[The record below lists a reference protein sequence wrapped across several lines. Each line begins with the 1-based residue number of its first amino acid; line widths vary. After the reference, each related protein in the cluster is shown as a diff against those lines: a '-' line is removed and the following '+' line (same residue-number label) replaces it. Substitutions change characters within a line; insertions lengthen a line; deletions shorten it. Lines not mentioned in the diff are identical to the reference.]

1 VIIGFAVSEVLRG
14 SARLIR
20 ERHLI
25 KFYWPY
31 LLVIPLVFELLIFGF
46 MWIFTLVKSGTD
58 PVWSLLDVAGASLI
72 VVPWAF
78 MSYLVF
84 PSRIKEGFEMKK
96 FCFDTA
102 RIVIVIFMVQ
112 SVFVLAYLIWEN
124 NIPGVVLQV
133 GTVLV
138 SGLVLFKLE
147 KLFVI
152 GLVTV
157 IVAMN
162 FFLFFI
168 APMTIE

>member
-1 VIIGFAVSEVLRG
+1 MVT
-14 SARLIR
+14 
-20 ERHLI
+20 
-25 KFYWPY
+25 
-31 LLVIPLVFELLIFGF
+31 FGCC
-46 MWIFTLVKSGTD
+46 
-58 PVWSLLDVAGASLI
+58 GASLI

-168 APMTIE
+168 APMTIG